1 MRGHAGQRQQVKR
14 LDTFSRRAML
24 IEHDVSRYIAMCRD
38 GDVVVKGSPGPR
50 ASRLV
55 APAARAAIPVVSLEV

>member
-1 MRGHAGQRQQVKR
+1 MI
-14 LDTFSRRAML
+14 

-50 ASRLV
+50 ASRLA